1 MAVLYTLSIR
11 IIRIVGKYK
20 NNETPKVNN
29 VYA

>member
-11 IIRIVGKYK
+11 IIRIVVKYK